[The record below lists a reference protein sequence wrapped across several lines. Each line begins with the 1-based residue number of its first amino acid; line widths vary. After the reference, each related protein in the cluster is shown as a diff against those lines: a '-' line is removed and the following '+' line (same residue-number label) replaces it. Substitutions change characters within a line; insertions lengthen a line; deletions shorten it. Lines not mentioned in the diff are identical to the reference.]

1 MASPHKLHITV
12 PTSSERLNVA
22 SSSKL
27 EVLLEVIRDT
37 KSSEAMA
44 QALNAFFI
52 ALLDSTVYAH
62 RPSGLLPPGRIRF
75 IQFRRP
81 DNGQT
86 VLPFFTDQAQAE
98 VPLSP
103 NRALISMTGRELFE
117 LTRGAMLIM
126 NPNREQAT
134 LYPAE
139 VEALLAGRT
148 LGHFARQTLPL
159 TRLVDGRPPSVPA
172 DELMH
177 VLKECFASEGT
188 VRAGYL
194 VEVQHPPGEPEEPF
208 LLLIV
213 VAPTQHAE
221 RLLHAI
227 SLAVSTSKASLSLPL
242 TVGLHG
248 VDEELPRICDRG
260 IQFYGT

>member
-1 MASPHKLHITV
+1 M
-12 PTSSERLNVA
+12 A

-27 EVLLEVIRDT
+27 EALLEVIRGAT
-37 KSSEAMA
+37 TAEAMA
-44 QALNAFFI
+44 RAQDAFFA
-52 ALLDSTVYAH
+52 ALLDATVYAH
-62 RPSGLLPPGRIRF
+62 RPSGPLPPGRMRF
-75 IQFRRP
+75 VQFRRP
-81 DNGQT
+81 DTGQT

-103 NRALISMTGRELFE
+103 DRALISMTGRELFE
-117 LTRGAMLIM
+117 LTHGATLMM

-139 VEALLAGRT
+139 VEALLAGRP
-148 LGHFARQTLPL
+148 LGNFSSQTLPVAQ
-159 TRLVDGRPPSVPA
+159 LVDGRFPSVPA
-172 DELMH
+172 DELTD
-177 VLKECFASEGT
+177 VLKECFTAEGT

-194 VEVQHPPGEPEEPF
+194 VEVQSPPGEPEETF

-227 SLAVSTSKASLSLPL
+227 SLAVSTRKPPLPLPL
-242 TVGLHG
+242 TLRLHSL
-248 VDEELPRICDRG
+248 DEELPAICDKG

>member
-1 MASPHKLHITV
+1 M
-12 PTSSERLNVA
+12 A

-27 EVLLEVIRDT
+27 EALLEVIRGAKTAAAIARAED
-37 KSSEAMA
+37 
-44 QALNAFFI
+44 AFFV
-52 ALLDSTVYAH
+52 ALLDATVYAH
-62 RPSGLLPPGRIRF
+62 RPSGPLPPGRIRF

-103 NRALISMTGRELFE
+103 DRALISMTGRELFE
-117 LTRGAMLIM
+117 LTRGATLMM

-139 VEALLAGRT
+139 VEALLAGRP
-148 LGHFARQTLPL
+148 LGNFTRETLPL

-172 DELMH
+172 DELIH
-177 VLKECFASEGT
+177 VLRDCFALEAT

-194 VEVQHPPGEPEEPF
+194 VEVQRPPGEPEETF

-227 SLAVSTSKASLSLPL
+227 SLALATSKPSLSLPL

-248 VDEELPRICDRG
+248 VDEELPKICDRG